1 MRFLR
6 RLYFCV
12 RVNYLFDQAAKR
24 AYGQQLDCE
33 SVTSQNLAMHDM
45 LQGVYFMLLEEA
57 THHTMKD
64 PKGDEIYYYI
74 LDDFYDKAVK
84 KYII

>member
-1 MRFLR
+1 
-6 RLYFCV
+6 
-12 RVNYLFDQAAKR
+12 
-24 AYGQQLDCE
+24 
-33 SVTSQNLAMHDM
+33 MHDM

-57 THHTMKD
+57 TRHTMKD
-64 PKGDEIYYYI
+64 PKGGEIYYYI